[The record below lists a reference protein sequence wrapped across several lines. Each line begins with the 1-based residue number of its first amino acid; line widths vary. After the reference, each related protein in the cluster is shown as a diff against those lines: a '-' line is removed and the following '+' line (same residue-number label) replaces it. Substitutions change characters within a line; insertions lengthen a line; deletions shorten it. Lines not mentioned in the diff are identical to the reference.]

1 MKPCPFR
8 KFLAKHYGQS
18 DRTVRRWMAAGVV
31 VGAYKKGTHWRI
43 RKPTGATEA
52 DIDRALRPGNL
63 DGWNLPEALVRWVH
77 QTDYNVMRYWIDN
90 PPGRKPRNAS
100 DDSASALWS

>member
-1 MKPCPFR
+1 MPCPFR

-31 VGAYKKGTHWRI
+31 VGAYRKGTHWRI
-43 RKPTGATEA
+43 RKPAGATEA

-77 QTDYNVMRYWIDN
+77 QTDYNIMHYWIDN
-90 PPGRKPRNAS
+90 PPGRKESVRKK
-100 DDSASALWS
+100 SAL